1 MKPKEMRTTTY
12 LSVNKASKK
21 AAHQVAFS
29 ILNFDRID
37 DLRNA

>member
-1 MKPKEMRTTTY
+1 M

-29 ILNFDRID
+29 IFNFDRID
-37 DLRNA
+37 DLRNPSTLPKLESN

>member
-1 MKPKEMRTTTY
+1 M

-37 DLRNA
+37 ELHNASTLPKLELN